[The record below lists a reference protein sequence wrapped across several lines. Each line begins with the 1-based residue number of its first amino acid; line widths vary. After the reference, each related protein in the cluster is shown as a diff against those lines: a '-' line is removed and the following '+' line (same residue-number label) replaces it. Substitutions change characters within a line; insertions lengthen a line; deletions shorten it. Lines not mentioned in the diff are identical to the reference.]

1 MINAYEIIVILHLV
15 VIFSVY
21 CIFGLLISIIINRT
35 IGKID
40 LNKYKTRNSYVIFCE
55 ILFELVVTGIC
66 AYYLRYFI
74 IYLSSFL
81 SIYSSV
87 GELEIVSGVII
98 TAYIMITIQTNLKK
112 KINYLYERY
121 FHESLVY

>member
-21 CIFGLLISIIINRT
+21 CILGLVISIIINRT

-40 LNKYKTRNSYVIFCE
+40 LNKYKTRNSFVIFCE
-55 ILFELVVTGIC
+55 ILFELVFTGIC
-66 AYYLRYFI
+66 AYYLRYVI
-74 IYLSSFL
+74 IKLSSFL

-98 TAYIMITIQTNLKK
+98 TAYIMITIQTNLKQ
-112 KINYLYERY
+112 KINFLYERY
-121 FHESLVY
+121 FHESLV

>member
-15 VIFSVY
+15 VIFVVY

-40 LNKYKTRNSYVIFCE
+40 LNKYKTRNSFVIFCE

-66 AYYLRYFI
+66 AYYLRFFI
-74 IYLSSFL
+74 IKLSSFL

-98 TAYIMITIQTNLKK
+98 TAYIMITIQINLKQ
-112 KINYLYERY
+112 KINFLYERY
-121 FHESLVY
+121 FNESLV

>member
-21 CIFGLLISIIINRT
+21 CILGLIISIIINRT

-40 LNKYKTRNSYVIFCE
+40 LNKYKTRNSFVIFCE

-66 AYYLRYFI
+66 AYYLRYVI
-74 IYLSSFL
+74 INLSSFL

-98 TAYIMITIQTNLKK
+98 TAYIMMTIQTNLKQ
-112 KINYLYERY
+112 KINFLYERY
-121 FHESLVY
+121 FHESLV

>member
-21 CIFGLLISIIINRT
+21 CILGLFISIIINRT

-40 LNKYKTRNSYVIFCE
+40 LNKYKTRNSFVIFCE

-66 AYYLRYFI
+66 AYYLRYVI
-74 IYLSSFL
+74 IKLSSFL
-81 SIYSSV
+81 SIYSNV

-98 TAYIMITIQTNLKK
+98 TAYIMITIQTNLKQ
-112 KINYLYERY
+112 KINFLYERY
-121 FHESLVY
+121 FHESLI

>member
-15 VIFSVY
+15 VIFVVY
-21 CIFGLLISIIINRT
+21 CILGLVISIIINRT

-40 LNKYKTRNSYVIFCE
+40 LNKYKTRNSFVIFCE

-66 AYYLRYFI
+66 AYYLRYVI
-74 IYLSSFL
+74 INLSLFL

-98 TAYIMITIQTNLKK
+98 TAYIMMTIQTNLKQ
-112 KINYLYERY
+112 KINFLYERY
-121 FHESLVY
+121 FHESLV

>member
-21 CIFGLLISIIINRT
+21 CILGLFISIIINRT

-40 LNKYKTRNSYVIFCE
+40 LNKYKTRNSFVIFCE

-66 AYYLRYFI
+66 AYYLRFFI
-74 IYLSSFL
+74 IKLSSFL

-98 TAYIMITIQTNLKK
+98 TAYIMITIQTNLKQ
-112 KINYLYERY
+112 KINFLYERY
-121 FHESLVY
+121 FHESLI